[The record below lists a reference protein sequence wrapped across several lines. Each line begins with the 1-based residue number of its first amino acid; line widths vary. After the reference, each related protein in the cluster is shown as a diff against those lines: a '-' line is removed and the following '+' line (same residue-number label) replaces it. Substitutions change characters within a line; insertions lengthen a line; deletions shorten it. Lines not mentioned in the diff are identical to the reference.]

1 MEDIL
6 YVKVEQNMVV
16 QKKTLT
22 YEDIATLYCQN
33 QNIVKKL
40 NKEIFYTLDPKQQKT
55 MFTIEKVYQGIHKVY
70 PGLRIENVGERDF
83 IVDLE
88 VPDGKEKSRTMQY
101 IKTAVV
107 CLVSF
112 FGAAFTIMTFNE
124 DVSVSKVFDHVYEFV
139 MGVKKSGGSALEVS
153 YAIGLPLGIL
163 VFYNHINR
171 RKIKHDPT
179 PIQVEM
185 CTYEEQVNKAMI
197 KLASREGKSIDAN

>member
-83 IVDLE
+83 I
-88 VPDGKEKSRTMQY
+88 EKKKAGPCSISRR
-101 IKTAVV
+101 
-107 CLVSF
+107 LLSVSF
-112 FGAAFTIMTFNE
+112 PF
-124 DVSVSKVFDHVYEFV
+124 S
-139 MGVKKSGGSALEVS
+139 
-153 YAIGLPLGIL
+153 GLPL
-163 VFYNHINR
+163 
-171 RKIKHDPT
+171 P
-179 PIQVEM
+179 
-185 CTYEEQVNKAMI
+185 
-197 KLASREGKSIDAN
+197 S

>member
-139 MGVKKSGGSALEVS
+139 MGVKALRWKCLMPSGCHWESWFFITIS
-153 YAIGLPLGIL
+153 IGERSRMI
-163 VFYNHINR
+163 R
-171 RKIKHDPT
+171 RR
-179 PIQVEM
+179 
-185 CTYEEQVNKAMI
+185 
-197 KLASREGKSIDAN
+197 SR